1 MKTVIN
7 SKRCL
12 GYFETAN
19 QDEIYEICQFN
30 ITDSVLTLE
39 AMAV

>member
-30 ITDSVLTLE
+30 ITDSELIVE
-39 AMAV
+39 SMAV